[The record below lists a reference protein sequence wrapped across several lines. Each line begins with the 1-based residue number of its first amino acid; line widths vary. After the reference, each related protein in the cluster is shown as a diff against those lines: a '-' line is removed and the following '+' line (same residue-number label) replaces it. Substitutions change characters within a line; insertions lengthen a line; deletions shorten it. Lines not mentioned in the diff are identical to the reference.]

1 MLYIDFYVSNRKYIY
16 IYTRVKIIPNKLFYM
31 NSMLNSHLC
40 MYESV
45 NVLLV
50 MTVHDSGDW
59 YGYLMSTQTTADSL

>member
-1 MLYIDFYVSNRKYIY
+1 MSVVENISMYTHESKDNSKYTMY
-16 IYTRVKIIPNKLFYM
+16 LNL

-40 MYESV
+40 KYESV

-59 YGYLMSTQTTADSL
+59 YGYLMSTQTIADSM